1 MTDKE
6 LIEICKKLT
15 REVESQEEFNRELK
29 RMGINR
35 TASVIWDSTGRMSMG
50 MIFGIS
56 GKVLSF

>member
-6 LIEICKKLT
+6 LIKICKKLT
-15 REVESQEEFNRELK
+15 REVESQEEFNRELN